1 MRKRLQFRISVSSTV
16 KDEVSWLQI
25 FLLESLVRQKVKL
38 IGLVPFS
45 ESIAK
50 ISSQIKNTLSNQ
62 GTTVDE
68 KRSIIERI
76 SRWVKFLPVRH
87 PDIFMCSLDEFLS
100 QLIFELKRGSI
111 NLDVLE
117 ILVELELIELF
128 LLELLEGILDGDF
141 GCEVG
146 EFLVFFVLL
155 SLIFHIQL

>member
-1 MRKRLQFRISVSSTV
+1 M
-16 KDEVSWLQI
+16 
-25 FLLESLVRQKVKL
+25 
-38 IGLVPFS
+38 
-45 ESIAK
+45 
-50 ISSQIKNTLSNQ
+50 
-62 GTTVDE
+62 
-68 KRSIIERI
+68 
-76 SRWVKFLPVRH
+76 KFLPVRH